1 MPHCARLG
9 AATGENQ
16 LHQEA
21 CLLYTSY
28 DDVCLYYGSSTY
40 DRAEMARLLDDLI
53 EDAQALGIET
63 KSPEEVD
70 RLLSL
75 WQCEDATCAER

>member
-1 MPHCARLG
+1 MGHC
-9 AATGENQ
+9 TGDD
-16 LHQEA
+16 
-21 CLLYTSY
+21 Y
-28 DDVCLYYGSSTY
+28 DAVCLYYGSSTY

-53 EDAQALGIET
+53 EDAEALGIET